1 MMDLKEKISVDLK
14 NSMKSGDAKI
24 RQVLRM
30 LNSDI
35 KNFEIDKKT
44 EATDDEIL
52 GIIKKNVK
60 SRKDSIEQYTK
71 GNRQDLAEKENEE
84 LLILEKYMPVQM
96 TEDEIRKIVQT
107 VIQKLEEIN
116 PSDFGKIIGM
126 SVKETKGMADGNIVS
141 RIVKEEL
148 NK

>member
-1 MMDLKEKISVDLK
+1 MDLKEKISVDLK